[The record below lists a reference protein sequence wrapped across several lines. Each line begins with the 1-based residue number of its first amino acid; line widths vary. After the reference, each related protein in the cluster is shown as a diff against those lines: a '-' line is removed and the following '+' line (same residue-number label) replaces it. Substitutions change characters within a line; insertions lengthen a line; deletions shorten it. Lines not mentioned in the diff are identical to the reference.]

1 MVTLYKNRQLQ
12 TSGSGVVLPTGSS
25 AQRPDN
31 PAFGLIRY
39 NTDTGFVEYFN
50 GSMFVSLATG
60 GAVNYTVDN
69 FTGTGSQT
77 TFTMSLSAADVDQI
91 IVFIGSIYQ
100 DPQSAYTLS
109 GGGFDI
115 NFTSAPPN
123 TMPINVIHTNS

>member
-69 FTGTGSQT
+69 FIGTGSQT
-77 TFTMSLSAADVDQI
+77 TFTMSLSAANVDQI

-109 GGGFDI
+109 GGGYDI

>member
-1 MVTLYKNRQLQ
+1 M
-12 TSGSGVVLPTGSS
+12 
-25 AQRPDN
+25 
-31 PAFGLIRY
+31 
-39 NTDTGFVEYFN
+39 EYFN

>member
-69 FTGTGSQT
+69 FIGTGSQT

>member
-1 MVTLYKNRQLQ
+1 MPTFIKNRRLQ
-12 TSGSGVVLPTGSS
+12 SGSSGVVLPTGSS

-50 GSMFVSLATG
+50 GSIFVSLATG
-60 GAVNYTVDN
+60 GAVNYVVDT

-77 TFTMSLSAADVDQI
+77 TFTMSQSAANVDQI
-91 IVFIGSIYQ
+91 IVFVGSVYQ
-100 DPQSAYTLS
+100 DPLTAYTLS
-109 GGGFDI
+109 GGGYDI

>member
-1 MVTLYKNRQLQ
+1 
-12 TSGSGVVLPTGSS
+12 
-25 AQRPDN
+25 
-31 PAFGLIRY
+31 
-39 NTDTGFVEYFN
+39 VEYFN
-50 GSMFVSLATG
+50 GSVFVSLAPG

-69 FTGTGSQT
+69 FTGTGAQT
-77 TFTMSLSAADVDQI
+77 TFTMSKSAANVDQI

-109 GGGFDI
+109 GGGYDI

>member
-50 GSMFVSLATG
+50 GSVFVSLAAG

-69 FTGTGSQT
+69 FIGTGSQT
-77 TFTMSLSAADVDQI
+77 TFTMSLSAANVDQI